1 MTEYPNP
8 QHYVR
13 WETTYDLYNQ
23 IRTQLETFPAS
34 DAFLKQLI
42 AKWRTI
48 YKGPDPNEPI
58 ARILV
63 DLARSLYN
71 TERSSLCL
79 PPYSE
84 YLSGTLEGARY
95 RDQLLALHYRVQWP
109 DITLGYLSSLIE
121 RFFAIYVSNLPIAAF
136 LQTDSSLADIPLLDT
151 IDIRKVASDLI
162 SSLSYE
168 AFIKYKVLDEV
179 RAQITK
185 NVEEISPRPDKPIRP
200 IDFKGTS
207 SDLVYA
213 FFKNTPFE
221 TIFNVSLP
229 V

>member
-48 YKGPDPNEPI
+48 YKGPD
-58 ARILV
+58 
-63 DLARSLYN
+63 
-71 TERSSLCL
+71 
-79 PPYSE
+79 
-84 YLSGTLEGARY
+84 
-95 RDQLLALHYRVQWP
+95 
-109 DITLGYLSSLIE
+109 ITLGYLSSLIE

-151 IDIRKVASDLI
+151 IDIRKV
-162 SSLSYE
+162 
-168 AFIKYKVLDEV
+168 
-179 RAQITK
+179 
-185 NVEEISPRPDKPIRP
+185 
-200 IDFKGTS
+200 
-207 SDLVYA
+207 
-213 FFKNTPFE
+213 
-221 TIFNVSLP
+221 
-229 V
+229 